1 MNSIN
6 NLQVLLAGCKI
17 MPYKSKLLI
26 ICPTNKKFIQIARQK
41 NHTIPLVVNNYPECD
56 QITIAVEGDNTNRV
70 HLPTKPMPT
79 EMLIP
84 SFQGTT
90 QQDLI
95 NEALSY
101 EGACG
106 IVRMSDHKG
115 LFSNSQITLSSNI
128 HPNDWLGKKM
138 SDWWI
143 PSELEQYLERLS
155 KDQEL
160 RGYSYVAKMMTGENA
175 RLTVD
180 ARLVTW
186 NGDLCR
192 IVKTISRELLG

>member
-1 MNSIN
+1 MNN
-6 NLQVLLAGCKI
+6 NNIEIKILLLNCKI
-17 MPYKSKLLI
+17 IISGEEILIGCPSKSKFFQ
-26 ICPTNKKFIQIARQK
+26 ICKQQHYIAAMMLRK
-41 NHTIPLVVNNYPECD
+41 YPRCT
-56 QITIAVEGDNTNRV
+56 QITIAVDNGRQRV
-70 HLPTKPMPT
+70 NLPIMSQQLIIPT
-79 EMLIP
+79 
-84 SFQGTT
+84 FRGTS

-95 NEALSY
+95 KEALSY

-106 IVRMSDHKG
+106 IIRMSDHKG
-115 LFSNSQITLSSNI
+115 LFSNTNIVLSSNA

-143 PSELEQYLERLS
+143 PSELETYLERLS

-160 RGYSYVAKMMTGENA
+160 RGYSYVAKMMDGQNA

-192 IVKTISRELLG
+192 MVKTVSRELLA